1 MKLTKKQ
8 EQIVLITLAAIQFTN
23 IVDFMIM
30 MPMGDLLKR
39 DLHINP
45 TGFGW
50 LVSAY
55 GLAAGITAFIGVFY
69 LDSLDRKRALLV
81 AYLGFILGTLSSAIV
96 PTTTNLELNYAL
108 FIATRVFTGFTG
120 GLLGGLVMSIVADV
134 FPMERR
140 GRAMATITLAFSFAS
155 VVGVPISLMLVDL
168 FDGNWHVPFYLVAGL
183 AVPFWILAGIY
194 LPRLRDHL
202 DTSKKFQPLETISY
216 TFSNPA
222 QRSALLFT
230 ILLVLGQFT
239 IISML
244 APFMI
249 SNVKLEQEEVK
260 YMYLVG
266 GLCTVVSSILIGKFV
281 DKLGR
286 FRVFQFFALVSIVPI
301 FVNTHLSETPLLLVL
316 VLSGIFFIF
325 VTGRMIP
332 ANTIVSGVVNPKYR
346 AGFMSLNS
354 AAQSLASGASAAI
367 AGMIVVQPDVNGP
380 MYHYDTVGYVA
391 ISFTFLAVL
400 VMIRLK
406 KIST

>member
-1 MKLTKKQ
+1 
-8 EQIVLITLAAIQFTN
+8 
-23 IVDFMIM
+23 
-30 MPMGDLLKR
+30 
-39 DLHINP
+39 
-45 TGFGW
+45 
-50 LVSAY
+50 
-55 GLAAGITAFIGVFY
+55 
-69 LDSLDRKRALLV
+69 
-81 AYLGFILGTLSSAIV
+81 
-96 PTTTNLELNYAL
+96 
-108 FIATRVFTGFTG
+108 
-120 GLLGGLVMSIVADV
+120 LGGLVMSIVADV

-183 AVPFWILAGIY
+183 AVPFWILAWMY

-202 DTSKKFQPLETISY
+202 DSSKKFQPLETISY
-216 TFSNPA
+216 TFKNPA

-286 FRVFQFFALVSIVPI
+286 FRIFQFFALVSIVPI
-301 FVNTHLSETPLLLVL
+301 FVNTHLSETPLWLVL
-316 VLSGIFFIF
+316 ILSGIFFIF

-332 ANTIVSGVVNPKYR
+332 ANTIISGVVNPKYR

-391 ISFTFLAVL
+391 ISFTLLAIL

>member
-1 MKLTKKQ
+1 MKLSKKK
-8 EQIVLITLAAIQFTN
+8 ERIILLTLAAIQFTN

-45 TGFGW
+45 AGFGW

-55 GLAAGITAFIGVFY
+55 GLAAGVTAFIGVFY

-81 AYLGFILGTLSSAIV
+81 AYLGFILGTLSSAVV
-96 PTTTNLELNYAL
+96 PTTSNLELNYTL
-108 FIATRVFTGFTG
+108 FIGTRVFTGITG

-168 FDGNWHVPFYLVAGL
+168 FGGNWHVPFYLVAGL
-183 AVPFWILAGIY
+183 AVPFWILTWIY

-202 DTSKKFQPLETISY
+202 DSNKKFEPLETITY
-216 TFSNPA
+216 TIKNPA

-249 SNVKLEQEEVK
+249 SNVRLEQEEVK

-266 GLCTVVSSILIGKFV
+266 GLCTVVSSILIGKAV
-281 DKLGR
+281 DRWGR
-286 FRVFQFFALVSIVPI
+286 FKIFQFFALVSIIPI
-301 FVNTHLSETPLLLVL
+301 FVNTHLEEMPLGLVL
-316 VLSGIFFIF
+316 LLSGIFFIF

-354 AAQSLASGASAAI
+354 AAQSLSSGASAAL
-367 AGMIVVQPDVNGP
+367 AGMIVVQTDVDKP
-380 MYHYDTVGYVA
+380 MLNYDVVGYVA
-391 ISFTFLAVL
+391 IAFTILAIL